1 MKKYLLITLIIS
13 CLLMAGVY
21 SVKAYV
27 ASSTNYRI
35 QSDSINIGGGLG
47 TTTNY
52 AMQDT
57 VGEIATGVS
66 SSTLYKLKAGYQQ
79 MQEIY
84 IAVSAPSDVNM
95 SPAIGGITGGT
106 GNGQAVWTVITDDPA
121 GYSMSIQASTTPA
134 LQSGANSF
142 ADYTPVASGVP
153 DYAWGIAATD
163 SEFGFTPEGNDIAP
177 KFKNS
182 GTTCNIGSSDAPDA
196 CWLNFLTIA
205 TTIAQTTA
213 ANHPSGTATT
223 VKFKAQSG
231 ASHVQEAGTYTAKVS
246 VTAVGL

>member
-1 MKKYLLITLIIS
+1 MLMLLPALITASNQTLLILAAGWEQQLTMPCKIRS
-13 CLLMAGVY
+13 AKLLQAFL
-21 SVKAYV
+21 A
-27 ASSTNYRI
+27 
-35 QSDSINIGGGLG
+35 
-47 TTTNY
+47 
-52 AMQDT
+52 
-57 VGEIATGVS
+57 
-66 SSTLYKLKAGYQQ
+66 STLYKLKAGYQQ

-84 IAVSAPSDVNM
+84 IAVSAPGDVNM
-95 SPAIGGITGGT
+95 TPDIGGITGGT

-121 GYSMSIQASTTPA
+121 GYSMSIKASTTPA

-142 ADYTPVASGVP
+142 ADYTPVYSGVP
-153 DYAWGIAATD
+153 DYNWGIAATD
-163 SEFGFTPEGNDIAP
+163 SEFGFTSEGNDIVQ

-182 GTTCNIGSSDAPDA
+182 GTICNTGSSDASDA

-213 ANHPSGTATT
+213 ANHPTGVATT

-231 ASHVQEAGTYTAKVS
+231 VSHVQAEGTYTAKIS